1 MRIGY
6 PCINR
11 SVGCTTN
18 RTFRLKN
25 YSDRRLVETLAGNLA
40 CLEHVLA
47 YNDDHGLLFFRI
59 SSDIVPFASHPV
71 CTCDWRAAFTEHFGR
86 IGRFAAAR
94 GMRFSMHPDQFT
106 LLNSPNEEVL
116 ARSLRE
122 LAYHCDVL
130 DLLGAGPD
138 ARIQI
143 HVGGVYGDKPAAM
156 ARFIRR
162 CEGLD
167 ERLRDRL
174 SVENDDRL
182 YTFADCVRIY
192 EQTGIPVIFDNLHH
206 AANCSGES
214 TDDVFD
220 ALEAMWG
227 GDRGPPM
234 TDYSDQATGG
244 RAGKHAGHI
253 DLRAF
258 GSYLAATRGRDF
270 DIMLEIKDKEH
281 SAVEARAIV
290 ESMREGGNNEPGG

>member
-40 CLEHVLA
+40 CLEKVLA

-71 CTCDWRAAFTEHFGR
+71 CTYDWQTAFNDDFRR

-116 ARSLRE
+116 ARSIRE

-162 CEGLD
+162 CENLD
-167 ERLRDRL
+167 ERLRGRL
-174 SVENDDRL
+174 SVEGDDRL
-182 YTFADCVRIY
+182 YTFADCARIH

-206 AANCSGES
+206 AVNCSGES
-214 TDDVFD
+214 TDDVFA

-234 TDYSDQATGG
+234 TDYSDQAQGG
-244 RAGKHAGHI
+244 TAGKHAEHI
-253 DLRAF
+253 DADAF
-258 GSYLAATRGRDF
+258 KHYLAATGGRDF

-281 SAVEARAIV
+281 SAVEALVIAG
-290 ESMREGGNNEPGG
+290 SAREDGTNAPGD